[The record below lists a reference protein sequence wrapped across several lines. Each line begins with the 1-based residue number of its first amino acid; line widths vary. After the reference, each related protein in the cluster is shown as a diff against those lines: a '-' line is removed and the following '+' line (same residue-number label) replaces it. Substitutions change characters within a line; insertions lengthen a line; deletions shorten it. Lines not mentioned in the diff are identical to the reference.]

1 MSWYKSNE
9 RKELEADIQFENILH
24 EISNSI
30 GQLDENRATVLE
42 SGKEAVKLGE
52 DELMAL
58 SASGLREIDLS
69 RLQLMKAKTTIELM
83 HAQGITAKTMTPFF
97 AAVKGLSDQVAQM
110 GVKDASK
117 ARAELKKAS
126 QKMRDFDTICRTAIK
141 SVSDSSK
148 ANLRNPEL
156 QVYVEEIK
164 AKARA
169 DEEKKMPMEIEAAKM
184 GIEQTKAALRGTA

>member
-126 QKMRDFDTICRTAIK
+126 QKMRRRVPA
-141 SVSDSSK
+141 
-148 ANLRNPEL
+148 
-156 QVYVEEIK
+156 
-164 AKARA
+164 ARVA
-169 DEEKKMPMEIEAAKM
+169 
-184 GIEQTKAALRGTA
+184 